1 LNNPW
6 KILTTPFIRP
16 EDIHHYEKLGVSEI
30 KLTDRFNSTE
40 TLIKKTKAYLD
51 RSYDGNLLDLL
62 SFYLLTKESSFK
74 KRKLYIP
81 KDKVLGIIDIEKR
94 LKLSSTPEL
103 YIDNK
108 KLDGFLDFFIKNN
121 IDCTDRLCDKCNWC
135 KNFSENSIK
144 FNNIMTWISLNIN
157 FSYWQLGIIFL
168 ILILFFCFIIF
179 IIASYFI
186 FKWVRFNIS
195 AHYFQINDFSK
206 YQREILKKYGKCK
219 IKKLYLVRNPIIQYL
234 KTLINI
240 ITLYNFNKQI
250 EHYKKKMN
258 KHFFYPNH
266 TSVIC
271 EIETEKGIKKLIL
284 IEKTTSFKIST
295 QFKVTH
301 HQELK
306 QVKIDK
312 NWTIE
317 KILNMTKER
326 MGDKKF
332 FNWHVC
338 ENNCQIFVKE
348 ILNTL
353 NLCSKKNQNFL
364 MQDYFFSENIIYSD
378 FVHHVINCS
387 LNMYNILEMGLYS
400 IL

>member
-1 LNNPW
+1 
-6 KILTTPFIRP
+6 
-16 EDIHHYEKLGVSEI
+16 
-30 KLTDRFNSTE
+30 
-40 TLIKKTKAYLD
+40 
-51 RSYDGNLLDLL
+51 
-62 SFYLLTKESSFK
+62 
-74 KRKLYIP
+74 
-81 KDKVLGIIDIEKR
+81 
-94 LKLSSTPEL
+94 
-103 YIDNK
+103 
-108 KLDGFLDFFIKNN
+108 
-121 IDCTDRLCDKCNWC
+121 
-135 KNFSENSIK
+135 
-144 FNNIMTWISLNIN
+144 MTWVSLNIN

-168 ILILFFCFIIF
+168 IILLFFCFIIF
-179 IIASYFI
+179 IITSYFI

-195 AHYFQINDFSK
+195 AHYFQINDFSN

-295 QFKVTH
+295 QFKITH

-306 QVKIDK
+306 QVKLKK
-312 NWTIE
+312 NWTID

-387 LNMYNILEMGLYS
+387 LNTYNILEMGLYS
-400 IL
+400 II

>member
-1 LNNPW
+1 MRLLIPTNFDDSLPLTLKEYSDQITFFGKAPTEIIGGGRSSLFLPHVEDEKIEEHIKLIKKLGFKFNYLMNATCIGNVENLKDLRSELRKRIEWIGQLEIDEITISNSTLISIIREILPHIRINTGFGINVDSLRKSKEFEKMGVDGLTLSVDLNRNFSKLKNIIDNSNLRIVLLATLTCFPSCHKLSSCMNSLSHTSNNELIGQNDIPINYPLLSCFFEKLNNPW

-144 FNNIMTWISLNIN
+144 FNKDEIDNFYNNFVKFNKDYISLN
-157 FSYWQLGIIFL
+157 
-168 ILILFFCFIIF
+168 
-179 IIASYFI
+179 
-186 FKWVRFNIS
+186 
-195 AHYFQINDFSK
+195 
-206 YQREILKKYGKCK
+206 K
-219 IKKLYLVRNPIIQYL
+219 I
-234 KTLINI
+234 
-240 ITLYNFNKQI
+240 
-250 EHYKKKMN
+250 
-258 KHFFYPNH
+258 
-266 TSVIC
+266 
-271 EIETEKGIKKLIL
+271 
-284 IEKTTSFKIST
+284 
-295 QFKVTH
+295 
-301 HQELK
+301 
-306 QVKIDK
+306 
-312 NWTIE
+312 
-317 KILNMTKER
+317 
-326 MGDKKF
+326 
-332 FNWHVC
+332 
-338 ENNCQIFVKE
+338 
-348 ILNTL
+348 
-353 NLCSKKNQNFL
+353 
-364 MQDYFFSENIIYSD
+364 
-378 FVHHVINCS
+378 
-387 LNMYNILEMGLYS
+387 
-400 IL
+400 

>member
-1 LNNPW
+1 
-6 KILTTPFIRP
+6 
-16 EDIHHYEKLGVSEI
+16 
-30 KLTDRFNSTE
+30 
-40 TLIKKTKAYLD
+40 
-51 RSYDGNLLDLL
+51 
-62 SFYLLTKESSFK
+62 
-74 KRKLYIP
+74 
-81 KDKVLGIIDIEKR
+81 
-94 LKLSSTPEL
+94 
-103 YIDNK
+103 
-108 KLDGFLDFFIKNN
+108 
-121 IDCTDRLCDKCNWC
+121 
-135 KNFSENSIK
+135 
-144 FNNIMTWISLNIN
+144 
-157 FSYWQLGIIFL
+157 
-168 ILILFFCFIIF
+168 
-179 IIASYFI
+179 
-186 FKWVRFNIS
+186 
-195 AHYFQINDFSK
+195 
-206 YQREILKKYGKCK
+206 
-219 IKKLYLVRNPIIQYL
+219 
-234 KTLINI
+234 
-240 ITLYNFNKQI
+240 
-250 EHYKKKMN
+250 MN

-295 QFKVTH
+295 QFKITH

-306 QVKIDK
+306 QIKLKK
-312 NWTIE
+312 NWTID

-400 IL
+400 II